1 MGKTEDLIDESICIY
16 DEEIEKE
23 PINSSVEVETVED
36 EELGTFTEESEP
48 KISSSTEI
56 IEQVDEDFG
65 DADIGSMETEA
76 REEAERQKQQAI
88 DDEIEIRATEQATT
102 IVTEKIRAATEV
114 LNEQNRLATRQAEQ
128 EIAERQLRLE
138 KKIKKNKRKE
148 MFNKVK
154 GVVYTAL
161 VFFLLYL
168 FYTNPTLNNGVR
180 TVVSN
185 TLGMFSD
192 LVAGEDVDSNEVV
205 NSIGNALNNQN
216 MKYVTVTVDEDGNVI
231 ETTESTERI
240 DE

>member
-1 MGKTEDLIDESICIY
+1 MSEKEMLDESICLFEETT
-16 DEEIEKE
+16 EEIESN
-23 PINSSVEVETVED
+23 ISSVDTVIDED
-36 EELGTFTEESEP
+36 LGTLSDIDEP
-48 KISSSTEI
+48 RVSSSTEI

-65 DADIGSMETEA
+65 DADIGSMENAA
-76 REEAERQKQQAI
+76 REEEERQKQQAI
-88 DDEIEIRATEQATT
+88 DDEVEIRATEQATT

-148 MFNKVK
+148 RFNKVK
-154 GVVYTAL
+154 GIVYTAL

-168 FYTNPTLNNGVR
+168 FYVNPTLNNGVR

-185 TLGMFSD
+185 TLDMFSD
-192 LVAGEDVDSNEVV
+192 LVAGEDVDSNAVV

-216 MKYVTVTVDEDGNVI
+216 MKYVTVTVDEDGNVL
-231 ETTESTERI
+231 ETQEE
-240 DE
+240 

>member
-1 MGKTEDLIDESICIY
+1 MSEKEMLDESICLY
-16 DEEIEKE
+16 EEDNVDE
-23 PINSSVEVETVED
+23 PNVSSVEPETVED
-36 EELGTFTEESEP
+36 EDLGTFTDESEP

-65 DADIGSMETEA
+65 DADIGSMETAA
-76 REEAERQKQQAI
+76 REAEERQKQQAI
-88 DDEIEIRATEQATT
+88 DDEVEIRATEQATS

-148 MFNKVK
+148 SFNKVK
-154 GVVYTAL
+154 GIIYTAL

-168 FYTNPTLNNGVR
+168 FYVNPTLNNGVR
-180 TVVSN
+180 TVISN

-192 LVAGEDVDSNEVV
+192 LVAGKDVDSNAVV

-216 MKYVTVTVDEDGNVI
+216 MKYVTVTLDEDGNVL
-231 ETTESTERI
+231 ETQVEE
-240 DE
+240 